1 MKPEYPFP
9 KNYLR
14 LEVTDKQIHIAHWD
28 EFFECERQFIIDR
41 PLWEAMQAGDA
52 DAAWAVAESIAGQSP
67 ESLEIIAEYMGFADD
82 LGSSDAHEWLR
93 DYLSPGDIAE
103 PYA

>member
-9 KNYLR
+9 QNYLR
-14 LEVTDKQIHIAHWD
+14 LEVIDKHIHIVHWD

-52 DAAWAVAESIAGQSP
+52 DAAGVVGAQRARPQALRGDGIRGDD
-67 ESLEIIAEYMGFADD
+67 ADD
-82 LGSSDAHEWLR
+82 GR
-93 DYLSPGDIAE
+93 GG
-103 PYA
+103 